1 MKRLL
6 SLFLIILAANSMTAA
21 AEEYFTLP
29 EIREQSSDGWHKTY
43 TDKFGRT
50 IVVDI
55 DIDVYGEQV
64 APVLEVGWGEYG
76 KAVEDRMFKLDNNQP
91 IGNLKAAKKRGG
103 TSKYVYESV
112 SNMNIYIQQ
121 KYGKEYGNELTLHE
135 VYDFTTEKLKEQD
148 LPIYDYL
155 YETPMQ
161 FSLVYS
167 INENTNEILVPA
179 FYIVE
184 LQMKKRGLPIFN
196 HVSESYLNRP
206 TPFYFPSISI
216 VVESESSYSIIERI
230 FEEQKV
236 IADDIPLCALN
247 TVIQNIEK
255 NIESGYIQNVISLRF
270 GYSIYNDP
278 SIVDVK
284 RYSGYDAE
292 CYYLVPSWIIE
303 CAIVDNP
310 KKDYESYHESRIR
323 DITINAQTGEM
334 LDYFDKSY
342 KGYGDARYKGFVSW
356 DDVKK

>member
-1 MKRLL
+1 
-6 SLFLIILAANSMTAA
+6 
-21 AEEYFTLP
+21 
-29 EIREQSSDGWHKTY
+29 
-43 TDKFGRT
+43 
-50 IVVDI
+50 
-55 DIDVYGEQV
+55 
-64 APVLEVGWGEYG
+64 
-76 KAVEDRMFKLDNNQP
+76 
-91 IGNLKAAKKRGG
+91 
-103 TSKYVYESV
+103 
-112 SNMNIYIQQ
+112 
-121 KYGKEYGNELTLHE
+121 
-135 VYDFTTEKLKEQD
+135 
-148 LPIYDYL
+148 
-155 YETPMQ
+155 
-161 FSLVYS
+161 
-167 INENTNEILVPA
+167 
-179 FYIVE
+179 
-184 LQMKKRGLPIFN
+184 MKKRGTHFN

-356 DDVKK
+356 NDVKK